1 MAQTFFLYALVILIW
16 GSTWFVLTFQLGVVS
31 IELSV
36 AYRFFLA
43 SLLFFG
49 LLKIRHK
56 TIAVPWRK
64 HVYFA
69 LQGLF
74 MYCASYL
81 CIYQA
86 AHYITSGINSVVFSI
101 VIVLNVLFVAL
112 FFRRPLQFKL
122 LVSASLGVLG
132 VCCIFLPD
140 ILRFSIHKG
149 HMMGIG
155 FSFLASVFSA
165 LGNVMIDHNKGV
177 PITQINAYS
186 MLYGSLFS
194 FIIALLLGRPLAF
207 DFSAPYVLSLS
218 YLVVIGSLLAF
229 GCYTHL
235 IHERG
240 ADRGGYPFVIIP
252 LVSLLFSQ
260 IFEGFVWTPSIIA
273 GFVLILAG
281 NLLVVENKIRMTLQR
296 SRTP

>member
-1 MAQTFFLYALVILIW
+1 MAQTISLYARVILIW

-31 IELSV
+31 PELSV

-49 LLKIRHK
+49 LLKIKHK
-56 TIAVPWRK
+56 RVGAPWRK

-81 CIYQA
+81 CIYEA
-86 AHYITSGINSVVFSI
+86 AHYVTSGINSVVFSI

-122 LVSASLGVLG
+122 LVSASIGVLG

-140 ILRFSIHKG
+140 ILRFSLQKT
-149 HMMGIG
+149 HMMGIF

-165 LGNVMIDHNKGV
+165 LGNVMIEHNKGV

-186 MLYGSLFS
+186 MLYGAIFS
-194 FIIALLLGRPLAF
+194 FLIAMMLGRPLVF
-207 DFSAPYVLSLS
+207 DFSLPYILSLT
-218 YLVVIGSLLAF
+218 YLVVIGSLVAF
-229 GCYTHL
+229 GCYTYL
-235 IHERG
+235 IHKRG
-240 ADRGGYPFVIIP
+240 ADKGGYPFVIIP
-252 LVSLLFSQ
+252 LVSLVFSQ
-260 IFEGFVWTPSIIA
+260 LFEGFQWNPAIIM
-273 GFVLILAG
+273 GIVLILVG
-281 NLLVVENKIRMTLQR
+281 NLLAVENKIRVTLQKT
-296 SRTP
+296 RTP